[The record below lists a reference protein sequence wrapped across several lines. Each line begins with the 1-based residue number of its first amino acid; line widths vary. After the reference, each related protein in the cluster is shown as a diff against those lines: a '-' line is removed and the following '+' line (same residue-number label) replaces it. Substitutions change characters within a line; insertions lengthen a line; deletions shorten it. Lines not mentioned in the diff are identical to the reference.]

1 MKATLTI
8 DGKEFD
14 VEITTFEFMTKTLP
28 SVTITVRSNED
39 EFECLVLKHMTL
51 FDGRIICNN

>member
-8 DGKEFD
+8 YGKEFE

-28 SVTITVRSNED
+28 SATITVRNNVD
-39 EFECLVLKHMTL
+39 EFECLVWEHMTL
-51 FDGRIICNN
+51 IGGKITCN

>member
-28 SVTITVRSNED
+28 SATITVRSNED
-39 EFECLVLKHMTL
+39 EFECLVLKHMNLMCGKITS
-51 FDGRIICNN
+51 N

>member
-8 DGKEFD
+8 DGKEFE

-28 SVTITVRSNED
+28 SATITVKSNED
-39 EFECLVLKHMTL
+39 EFECLVLKQMNLIGGKIT
-51 FDGRIICNN
+51 CN